1 MRIRGGK
8 IWLLGVSLLL
18 CVAAPVNAEG
28 FAKLAGSSEL
38 GQAATAITYSAD
50 EALVAMGFP
59 DGKVQLHDRASG
71 KPIASFT
78 SPENPVRSLVADV
91 RQRRLV
97 VAGEKRMEL
106 WNLENLE
113 SGEISESQKLWSLD
127 ARAEQVQISPDGSTL
142 RWLEGGKVKE
152 SPLESLSPKERT
164 DLPEASGFTVSPDGS
179 TLAVAQPKE
188 GKILLQENGQDNPD
202 LDYHLFPVKD
212 LKFLENDQLLSVD
225 QAGNLI
231 WGNTK
236 TRLKERQ
243 VQIPRSEDAQELQIK
258 PLSGGSL
265 VMAVQQFE
273 DQTEAVVLDT
283 NGRELQRMDVSG
295 PEAVAISPTGAHIAV
310 ADKKGNARFMEAPP
324 AETPEQY
331 AQRLQASGATE
342 TARRYLNQL
351 GPAETS
357 KAPGPSEVALL
368 EDGLKVALQTS
379 QWLEADRVSRELL
392 RLNPQNAAA
401 RAAQVQLQGRQDL
414 LQLERAKKLM
424 DAGEFERA
432 VGVLIRVPVESE
444 LYQQARD
451 LIREAEAKSQIQ
463 QNLKNARDSI
473 RVGNW
478 DQARFQI
485 KKVLDQDPNNPEALA
500 LLKEI
505 EAGEQADLV
514 KFWGIPAVV
523 LVSFAGLGLYLV
535 RRRPRW
541 LQKVVV
547 DEGQAPEG
555 QRPFRVRQEPPE
567 AKSSG
572 PSLDEQRYR
581 EALTKTTELLRLAL
595 RKDAHREHAVRLM
608 DFQAEIKVIAQK
620 GEAPDADFRRLTT
633 QLLVLQQTLRGMKF
647 RGKARGK
654 ETGTRPKSEEQ
665 SQQKQS
671 SEQASGPEP
680 AAPSGN
686 YYELL
691 GVSPSA
697 PLEEIKKA
705 YHQKLKEYHPDR
717 HQSSEFSWVREQAE
731 AMTLKLRQAY
741 DVLSD
746 PAARQKYDRTL

>member
-1 MRIRGGK
+1 
-8 IWLLGVSLLL
+8 
-18 CVAAPVNAEG
+18 
-28 FAKLAGSSEL
+28 
-38 GQAATAITYSAD
+38 
-50 EALVAMGFP
+50 
-59 DGKVQLHDRASG
+59 
-71 KPIASFT
+71 
-78 SPENPVRSLVADV
+78 
-91 RQRRLV
+91 
-97 VAGEKRMEL
+97 
-106 WNLENLE
+106 
-113 SGEISESQKLWSLD
+113 
-127 ARAEQVQISPDGSTL
+127 
-142 RWLEGGKVKE
+142 
-152 SPLESLSPKERT
+152 
-164 DLPEASGFTVSPDGS
+164 
-179 TLAVAQPKE
+179 
-188 GKILLQENGQDNPD
+188 
-202 LDYHLFPVKD
+202 
-212 LKFLENDQLLSVD
+212 
-225 QAGNLI
+225 
-231 WGNTK
+231 
-236 TRLKERQ
+236 
-243 VQIPRSEDAQELQIK
+243 
-258 PLSGGSL
+258 
-265 VMAVQQFE
+265 
-273 DQTEAVVLDT
+273 
-283 NGRELQRMDVSG
+283 
-295 PEAVAISPTGAHIAV
+295 
-310 ADKKGNARFMEAPP
+310 
-324 AETPEQY
+324 
-331 AQRLQASGATE
+331 
-342 TARRYLNQL
+342 
-351 GPAETS
+351 
-357 KAPGPSEVALL
+357 
-368 EDGLKVALQTS
+368 LQTS

-505 EAGEQADLV
+505 ESGEQADLV

>member
-152 SPLESLSPKERT
+152 SALESLSPKERT

-243 VQIPRSEDAQELQIK
+243 VQIPRSEDAQELQIR

-351 GPAETS
+351 GPAETP

-535 RRRPRW
+535 RRRQRW

-647 RGKARGK
+647 RGRARGK

-717 HQSSEFSWVREQAE
+717 HQSSEFNWVREQAE

>member
-152 SPLESLSPKERT
+152 SALESLSPKERT

-243 VQIPRSEDAQELQIK
+243 VQIPRSEDAQELQIR

-351 GPAETS
+351 GPAETP